1 MRALLVT
8 VLAVIVAISAGII
21 VLAISPAPE
30 RTSDSMTLV
39 IETGAIDTTRSAK
52 SNAAG
57 KADGLSGDAGEAPAG
72 TGDGQSLDQVIAARL
87 QETDQPE
94 RTGAESPENEDA
106 APTSSGQ
113 SATATAGQG
122 ATGQSARSSSRDE
135 FAAPETG
142 QAPSGSVSLTQMLA
156 SELNEDGGDPA
167 TAESAEAPT
176 GQSAEAP
183 TGQTSESG
191 SIAAA
196 TQPSSAT
203 ATGSPQIATRPE
215 NNATAGITATTPGA
229 NAATGQSP
237 EGAAVQSPEETT
249 IASLDPRIPEDTE
262 TGEPARADSPD
273 ESRNEER
280 DTADQREAEEGT
292 QPAPLAAAD
301 APALPQKRGR
311 FTVEGRI
318 ALIIRGLGVKSD
330 LTEQA
335 IGRMPRQTAMAF
347 VPYGDGLQD
356 WTRTARQGRHEV
368 LLQIPLEPEDYPDT
382 DPGPHTL
389 LTSLSIDENLER
401 LDWLLNRFDGI
412 TGVTNYLGGKF
423 ASAPGAFAPML
434 MELKAR
440 DLLYVD
446 DSKAANETT
455 RQLARQVS
463 LAYSVADVVIDRNKS
478 SAAIEEALAELEAQA
493 KENGSAIA
501 IGHAHSSTLA
511 ALEGWMKSL
520 NGKGLALVPVGELV
534 TPPPARVSQSTGG

>member
-8 VLAVIVAISAGII
+8 VLAVIVAISAGVV

-57 KADGLSGDAGEAPAG
+57 KADGPSDDAGAVPAE
-72 TGDGQSLDQVIAARL
+72 TGDKTSLDQVIAARL

-94 RTGAESPENEDA
+94 RTGAASPENKDT
-106 APTSSGQ
+106 APTSSRQ

-122 ATGQSARSSSRDE
+122 TTGQSARSSSRDE

-142 QAPSGSVSLTQMLA
+142 KAPSGSVSLTQMLA
-156 SELNEDGGDPA
+156 SELNEDGEDPA
-167 TAESAEAPT
+167 TAE
-176 GQSAEAP
+176 SAEAP

-262 TGEPARADSPD
+262 TGEPARA
-273 ESRNEER
+273 ESSQEGRDEER
-280 DTADQREAEEGT
+280 NTADQPEPEEET
-292 QPAPLAAAD
+292 QPAPLAAGE

-478 SAAIEEALAELEAQA
+478 SAAIEEALAELEAEA
-493 KENGSAIA
+493 RENGSAIA
-501 IGHAHSSTLA
+501 IGHAHSTTLA